1 MNSAIRLVV
10 ATLRPSRVAST
21 RRSRS
26 GPGKA
31 NSSLGRFATSWALTV
46 DICLFAVVGV
56 IAWLSRLCFVERFSY
71 GLVGLDQIGQAHS
84 GVGGAGGW
92 QVDHR
97 SVPLLLQV
105 RQAVATVE
113 LTGFASC
120 SEYGVDR
127 RTIQQAGDVGRND
140 IGDRSIGGA
149 VDVAFLDDIP

>member
-1 MNSAIRLVV
+1 MVHDQECILSISLVV
-10 ATLRPSRVAST
+10 AALRPFRIAST
-21 RRSRS
+21 SRSRS

-31 NSSLGRFATSWALTV
+31 NSSLGRFATSWTLTV
-46 DICLFAVVGV
+46 GICLFAIMVLIVLPTRLFVVEY
-56 IAWLSRLCFVERFSY
+56 FPD

-113 LTGFASC
+113 LTGLASC

-127 RTIQQAGDVGRND
+127 RTVQQAGDVGRHD
-140 IGDRSIGGA
+140 IGD
-149 VDVAFLDDIP
+149 